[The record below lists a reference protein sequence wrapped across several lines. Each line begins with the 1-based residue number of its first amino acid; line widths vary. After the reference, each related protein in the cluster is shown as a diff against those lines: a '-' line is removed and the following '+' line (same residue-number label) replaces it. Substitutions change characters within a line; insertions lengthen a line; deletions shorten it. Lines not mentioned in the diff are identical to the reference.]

1 MRTSVGVVAAVVLV
15 GAAVAAYCF
24 EGKATTMATAPAKL
38 MTRASA
44 AATDEVVI
52 EVDVG
57 VHPKSTPLLTEADV
71 TAIAADGSSL
81 LENTEFAGDVACAV
95 KIVVKKLN
103 HIRIGDGIV
112 DSPVAFDAL
121 FLDTANLQLAEKT
134 NHWQVRVVKEI
145 SWCNT
150 FVPAGGCAD
159 VNGRRIAVARRPS
172 PIEGILWAHEIGH
185 TQGLLHRTDSDVAL
199 MRPSILPQHNLLT
212 QTECDAFRK

>member
-1 MRTSVGVVAAVVLV
+1 MRTSMVVVAAVVLV
-15 GAAVAAYCF
+15 AAAVAAYCF
-24 EGKATTMATAPAKL
+24 DEKATTMASAPKL
-38 MTRASA
+38 MTRTSA
-44 AATDEVVI
+44 AARDEVAI

-95 KIVVKKLN
+95 KIVLRKLN

-121 FLDTANLQLAEKT
+121 FIDTANLPLAQKT
-134 NHWQVRVVKEI
+134 DHWQVRVVKEI

-185 TQGLLHRTDSDVAL
+185 TQGLLHRTDSNVAL
-199 MRPSILPQHNLLT
+199 MRPSILPDHNLLT